1 MEKRTFKCAVVV
13 ALIIIVFGCATY
25 PPPIILPDKATNFK
39 YQYSVDI
46 PSGWETY
53 EKFPPDMAGSF
64 PYSFKKMV
72 TLVMIHKPSKG
83 VIAIA
88 NEKESPNFK
97 EVLGLPDSKWHQ
109 IEQDMKKTLSGD
121 GNLSRYNSKIKIEN
135 LAATYA
141 NWRKN
146 RSSFK
151 SKAVYEIETDLKYSM
166 GDSKVDFF
174 MYLYPCHN
182 KNFCMTA
189 VMLGSEIER
198 YDQNRPVFEV
208 VAESLTMHD
217 LPTD

>member
-1 MEKRTFKCAVVV
+1 MGKQTSKCAVIFV
-13 ALIIIVFGCATY
+13 LIIGVFGCATY

-46 PSGWETY
+46 PSGWEVY
-53 EKFPPDMAGSF
+53 EKFPPDMADSF
-64 PYSFKKMV
+64 PYSFKRMV

-83 VIAIA
+83 IIAIA
-88 NEKESPNFK
+88 NEKKRSDFK

-109 IEQDMKKTLSGD
+109 IEQDMKKSMSKD
-121 GNLSRYNSKIKIEN
+121 GNLFRYNSKIKIDN

-141 NWRKN
+141 NWREN

-151 SKAVYEIETDLKYSM
+151 SKAIYEIETDLKYSM
-166 GDSKVDFF
+166 HDSKVDFC

-182 KNFCMTA
+182 KSFCMTA
-189 VMLGSEIER
+189 VLLGSEIER
-198 YDQNRPVFEV
+198 YDQNRPVFEA

-217 LPTD
+217 LPAD